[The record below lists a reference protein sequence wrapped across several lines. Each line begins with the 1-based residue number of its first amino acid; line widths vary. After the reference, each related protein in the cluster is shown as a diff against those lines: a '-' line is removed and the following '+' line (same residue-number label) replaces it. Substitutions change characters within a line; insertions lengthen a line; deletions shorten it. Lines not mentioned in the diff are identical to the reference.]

1 MTEQYTNEARKREAV
16 YGPRKRNPTRWTR
29 EDFLDA
35 LEACALNIGQTPSCK
50 MYTKWRKR
58 QANIYAVPSPA
69 RFTQVF
75 GRWNTAVRAA
85 GLTPNNGTEP
95 GHSQEFSQQECVN
108 AVRICADALGKV
120 PTYEQ
125 YEEWARFSDG
135 RYPSGPTLRNRIARR
150 WLEII
155 DIAFN
160 ETTGG

>member
-1 MTEQYTNEARKREAV
+1 MIGHYSHEAQKREAT
-16 YGPRKRNPTRWTR
+16 YGPRRRNPTRWKR

-50 MYTKWRKR
+50 TYTKWRKR
-58 QANIYAVPSPA
+58 QANIYAYPSPS

-75 GRWNTAVRAA
+75 GRWNTAIRAA
-85 GLTPNNGTEP
+85 GLVPNNGTQP
-95 GHSQEFSQQECVN
+95 GHSQGFSREACIN
-108 AVRICADALGKV
+108 AVRICADTLGTL

-125 YEEWARFSDG
+125 YEEWARYSDG
-135 RYPSGPTLRNRIARR
+135 EYPSGLTLRNRVARR

-160 ETTGG
+160 